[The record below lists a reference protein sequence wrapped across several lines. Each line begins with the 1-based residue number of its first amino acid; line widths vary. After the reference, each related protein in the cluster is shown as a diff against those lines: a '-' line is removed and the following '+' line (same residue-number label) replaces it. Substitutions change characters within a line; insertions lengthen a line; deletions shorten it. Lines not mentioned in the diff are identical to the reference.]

1 MSAEINARHDNVV
14 NILLNNILVQRGLI
28 THEQKW
34 EDRKT
39 VRTVRDEITAGTE
52 PWKSDKWNG
61 RGRVRGA
68 MLKPDFVR
76 LRCDFGGYLRK
87 VVVDATFIS
96 TDKMNEAF
104 KGKNNKYREWTTKD
118 TREKKVV
125 KVVMVPHHLT

>member
-1 MSAEINARHDNVV
+1 MSGEIITLHDTVV
-14 NILLNNILVQRGLI
+14 NVLLNNVLIQRGLI
-28 THEQKW
+28 TNEQMW
-34 EDRKT
+34 EDRKR
-39 VRTVRDEITAGTE
+39 VRTVRDEIIVGTE
-52 PWKSDKWNG
+52 PWKSDEWNG

-68 MLKPDFVR
+68 RLKPDFVR
-76 LRCDFGGYLRK
+76 LRCDFGGYWRK